1 MRFVLG
7 DDASADRSLL
17 EIPEINEPHDSR
29 MASAQSNCKL
39 TEILVE
45 RNDYLAVL
53 RGMGEDLSIARID
66 RPFSNPLYFV
76 SGPFELLLCAWPDAA
91 IEQELQAASSVMAG
105 SMRS

>member
-39 TEILVE
+39 TEILLE
-45 RNDYLAVL
+45 RNVL